1 MAKRECPHCFEEI
14 DTRAKVCPHCQ
25 KKPHQALIDK
35 AVEKVQGGWTD
46 IDVVLVIMIVV
57 ALIIIIIALLI

>member
-35 AVEKVQGGWTD
+35 AVEEVEG
-46 IDVVLVIMIVV
+46 DVVNLLLKIMAVV
-57 ALIIIIIALLI
+57 ALILFIIALLI